1 MEWRLISPEVPVRE
15 EAAMV
20 ADFFD
25 RALDYYHYRKSNFER
40 KVFARFL
47 EQLPECFHSR
57 IFLHLKE
64 IPEETFEHIGF
75 HLKGQLYASDLSDF
89 IEEEKSEGRKFSA
102 GAHDEAELNAV
113 QAWADAVLVSPVFP
127 SISKLNYQA
136 EDPGFFQKALEQ
148 VPNCTALGGIG
159 KNQIR
164 QIREIGFQSCALM
177 GAVWKGDSDP
187 LENFEQIKNQIHE

>member
-25 RALDYYHYRKSNFER
+25 RALDYYHYRKDDFEV

-47 EQLPECFHSR
+47 ELLPERFHSR

-64 IPEETFEHIGF
+64 IPGETFENIGY
-75 HLKGQLYASDLSDF
+75 HLNGQMRASDLSDF
-89 IEEEKSEGRKFSA
+89 LEKEKSRGRRFSA
-102 GAHDEAELNAV
+102 GAHDQAELNAIQSWV
-113 QAWADAVLVSPVFP
+113 DTVLVSPVFP

-136 EDPGFFQKALEQ
+136 KDPDFFQKALEQ
-148 VPNCTALGGIG
+148 IPHCTALGGIG
-159 KNQIR
+159 KDQIR
-164 QIREIGFQSCALM
+164 QIQKMGFQSCALM
-177 GAVWKGDSDP
+177 GAVWKGDFDP
-187 LENFEQIKNQIHE
+187 LRNFEQIKNQIHE

>member
-25 RALDYYHYRKSNFER
+25 RALDYYHYRKDDFEL

-57 IFLHLKE
+57 IFVHLHE
-64 IPEETFEHIGF
+64 IPEETFEYIGY
-75 HLKGQLYASDLSDF
+75 HLKGQMCASDVSDF

-102 GAHDEAELNAV
+102 GAHNGAELIAV
-113 QAWADAVLVSPVFP
+113 KSWADAVLVSPVFP
-127 SISKLNYQA
+127 SISKVNYQA
-136 EDPGFFQKALEQ
+136 KDAVFFSSALEQ
-148 VPNCTALGGIG
+148 VPHCTALGGIG

-164 QIREIGFQSCALM
+164 QIREMGFKSCALM
-177 GAVWKGDSDP
+177 GAVWKGDFDP